1 MRPGYEISV
10 FLDVI
15 ERGSFAAVAETLGL
29 TAPGVSKIVSRLEDH
44 LGVKLLQRS
53 TRRLALTPEGEIYA
67 ARAREIVAALAEAE
81 AEVTAGRNRPRGL
94 IRVSTGSAFAKL
106 RLARWL
112 PEFAARYPEITV
124 DLGVTDRRVDLA
136 AEGID
141 LAIRVG
147 PLSESSLVGRRLGE
161 VRRVIAASPDYLA
174 RQGTPQ
180 QPQDLLQHNCL
191 LLSGFARLAKW
202 PFVIKGRRVALPVG
216 GSLTSDNAECLYELA
231 LGGAGIVRLGDFL
244 GEEALADGRLL
255 PLFEASHDPEPRPI
269 TLLTPP
275 ALKGL
280 PRLRAFMDFL
290 LEKQRGEEDNLL
302 RGRI

>member
-1 MRPGYEISV
+1 MKPGYEISV
-10 FLDVI
+10 FLDVV
-15 ERGSFAAVAETLGL
+15 ERGSFAAVAETMGL
-29 TAPGVSKIVSRLEDH
+29 TPPGVSKIVSRLEDH

-67 ARAREIVAALAEAE
+67 ARAREIVGALTAAE
-81 AEVTAGRNRPRGL
+81 AEVTAGRNRPRGTL
-94 IRVSTGSAFAKL
+94 RVNTGSAFAKL

-112 PEFAARYPEITV
+112 PEFVARYPEITV
-124 DLGVTDRRVDLA
+124 DLSVTDRRVDLA

-147 PLSESSLVGRRLGE
+147 PLSDSSLVGRRLGE
-161 VRRVIAASPDYLA
+161 VRRVIAASPDYLV
-174 RQGTPQ
+174 RQGTPRR
-180 QPQDLLQHNCL
+180 PQDLLQHNCL

-202 PFVIKGRRVALPVG
+202 PFLVKGRRVALPVG

-255 PLFEASHDPEPRPI
+255 PLFETSHDPEPRPI
-269 TLLTPP
+269 TILTPP
-275 ALKGL
+275 ALQRL
-280 PRLRAFMDFL
+280 PRIRAFMDFL
-290 LEKQRGEEDNLL
+290 QEKQRG
-302 RGRI
+302 